1 MENITNRRQRAIF
14 ESDVEATAPSW
25 KDSLARAVR
34 DPAELIEILRL
45 DESLLEETRKAAELF
60 PLVVPREFIERMR
73 PGDPADPL
81 LRQVLPLGPE
91 LEEAPGGRSDP
102 LEEKEFLRA
111 PGLLKKYDGRALLIT
126 AGACAVNC
134 RYCFRREYPYGETPV
149 GMKAWEPA
157 FRMLEADES
166 IREIILSGGDPLVL
180 TDGALSRLVERLDR
194 IPHLRRLR
202 IHSRL
207 PIVIPQRVTDR
218 LLRTLRTSRL
228 TPIVVVHTNH
238 PAELAAATGAALRRF
253 INAGIP
259 VLNQAVLLRGVND
272 AEDALAE
279 LSERLIDLGAIP
291 YYLHQLDPVSGSRHF
306 HVPVRRGLELI
317 AALRRRLPGYA
328 VPRYVQEIP
337 GEAHKSDLTGQLF
350 PGPKTEN

>member
-1 MENITNRRQRAIF
+1 
-14 ESDVEATAPSW
+14 
-25 KDSLARAVR
+25 
-34 DPAELIEILRL
+34 
-45 DESLLEETRKAAELF
+45 
-60 PLVVPREFIERMR
+60 
-73 PGDPADPL
+73 
-81 LRQVLPLGPE
+81 
-91 LEEAPGGRSDP
+91 
-102 LEEKEFLRA
+102 
-111 PGLLKKYDGRALLIT
+111 
-126 AGACAVNC
+126 
-134 RYCFRREYPYGETPV
+134 
-149 GMKAWEPA
+149 MKAWEPA

-238 PAELAAATGAALRRF
+238 PAELDAATGAALRRF

-279 LSERLIDLGAIP
+279 LSERLIGLGAIP